1 MKSKLSLIC
10 PHFGRICPHFLFVE
24 SALTLVECALT
35 LVEFALTFDYHIG
48 VFQAKVLS
56 TLFDSIRH
64 KFNSLNSLGN
74 YLFKHVKY
82 NFMRCIYVVYVSR
95 KSS

>member
-10 PHFGRICPHFLFVE
+10 PHFGRIALTLGGICPHFLF
-24 SALTLVECALT
+24 
-35 LVEFALTFDYHIG
+35 VEFALTFDYHIG

-82 NFMRCIYVVYVSR
+82 NFMRGIYVVYVSR